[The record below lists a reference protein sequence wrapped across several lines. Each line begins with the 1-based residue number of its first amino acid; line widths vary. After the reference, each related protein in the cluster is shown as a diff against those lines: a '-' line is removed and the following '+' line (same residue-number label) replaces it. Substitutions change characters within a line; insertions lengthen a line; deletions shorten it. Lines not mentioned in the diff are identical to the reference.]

1 MRCATSSRLKLC
13 SPALST
19 GPRACAQSESRR
31 PSQNCQGEYAALS
44 TLGALR
50 PVQEEPRLVLPRERT
65 SAPPLARSW
74 QEAQATV
81 PDAPRGPVAPL
92 APSLP
97 TASGPEKRVSKK
109 NCWPIAAAPAS
120 SAKRLAGF
128 AGTAPMAYAARSA
141 RSAWVK
147 SGGGEHAQHT
157 ATATRGN
164 RKSSH
169 AIGDLPGV
177 RLVLDRGAC
186 QQLHKHLN
194 IDRCEFGNVSCQPA
208 GPSCVRDAPA
218 HTSSRATKGGVRAR
232 RAPGPTTRDSARPS
246 DRRCSRD
253 GRACSSPASRPRSS
267 RLT

>member
-1 MRCATSSRLKLC
+1 MRWATSRRLKLC

-65 SAPPLARSW
+65 SAPPLAGSW

-109 NCWPIAAAPAS
+109 NCWPIPAAPAS
-120 SAKRLAGF
+120 SAKRFAGLAG
-128 AGTAPMAYAARSA
+128 TSPMAYAASIA
-141 RSAWVK
+141 RSASVK
-147 SGGGEHAQHT
+147 SGGGEQAQHT
-157 ATATRGN
+157 ARASEEDL
-164 RKSSH
+164 KSSH
-169 AIGDLPGV
+169 AMVDL
-177 RLVLDRGAC
+177 RMALVLD
-186 QQLHKHLN
+186 
-194 IDRCEFGNVSCQPA
+194 
-208 GPSCVRDAPA
+208 
-218 HTSSRATKGGVRAR
+218 
-232 RAPGPTTRDSARPS
+232 
-246 DRRCSRD
+246 
-253 GRACSSPASRPRSS
+253 
-267 RLT
+267 

>member
-1 MRCATSSRLKLC
+1 MRWATSRRLKLC

-19 GPRACAQSESRR
+19 GPRAWAQSESRR
-31 PSQNCQGEYAALS
+31 PSQNCQGDQAALS

-50 PVQEEPRLVLPRERT
+50 PVHADPRLVLPRERT
-65 SAPPLARSW
+65 SAPPLAGSW

-81 PDAPRGPVAPL
+81 PEAPRGPVAPL

-194 IDRCEFGNVSCQPA
+194 IDMCEFGNVSCHPRAPPVCETHPRTLPRARPTA
-208 GPSCVRDAPA
+208 GCERGERPDPLLAIQRDHRIDAA
-218 HTSSRATKGGVRAR
+218 RATGGQVAR
-232 RAPGPTTRDSARPS
+232 QHP
-246 DRRCSRD
+246 D
-253 GRACSSPASRPRSS
+253 GDHHA
-267 RLT
+267 